1 MLTITPPRLALIII
15 AAREREVEMQASK
28 AGGSAATPAR
38 DRLLQRIGRVEPEEL
53 AELVALAWIGRGDF
67 DAADLPEALRQ
78 ARKIMGTRPVDY
90 LAGMPGLADYLERAL
105 AALGYAVEEFQI
117 LPA

>member
-1 MLTITPPRLALIII
+1 MLAITPPRLALIII
-15 AAREREVEMQASK
+15 AARERKADMRAVETGGTEAS
-28 AGGSAATPAR
+28 PAR
-38 DRLLQRIGRVEPEEL
+38 ERLLQRIGRVEPEEL

-67 DAADLPEALRQ
+67 DAKDLPAALHQ

-105 AALGYAVEEFQI
+105 AALGYGVEGFQI

>member
-1 MLTITPPRLALIII
+1 MLTITPPRLALIVI
-15 AAREREVEMQASK
+15 AAREREAEMRAFK
-28 AGGSAATPAR
+28 AGGTKATPAR
-38 DRLLQRIGRVEPEEL
+38 ERLLQQIGRVEPGEL

-67 DAADLPEALRQ
+67 DAKDLPAALNQ
-78 ARKIMGTRPVDY
+78 ARKIMGTRPADY

-105 AALGYAVEEFQI
+105 AALGYGVEECQI